1 MKATGRKGD
10 TELIHMTKREVAGLQ
25 ALAEAAGGTLTKNP
39 KTGLPEASFLENL
52 LPTIIGVGV
61 GMFAGPMA
69 GAAAGAAVGGAQNKD
84 DPLMGALMGGLGGYG
99 GAGIGAGL
107 NTAGAAS
114 AQAAQGAAAQQAATQ
129 ASQQAAAQ
137 GAQQL
142 AAQQAAQQTA
152 GLMSTGVDAGF
163 VNAMR
168 PDILAQ
174 TAPTAYQQAMI
185 QSSPEVIGAGNRA
198 AAAIYDTAARD
209 FAAQPF
215 MDRASQGIGAL
226 GNEGGRAAFMRDMGG
241 LGGLAKT
248 GAMAAAPMIVG
259 GMMPRGGS
267 SEAPAEEKDEEDLM
281 GRYEY
286 RANPTGGIR
295 TPGSA
300 FTGER
305 VFFQPEYR
313 RMFAAKG
320 GEVKKFA
327 DGGEAAAPS
336 SEAVADTDSFDPA
349 RGMTGMS
356 RDAMMYLYGLSEGS
370 RGNVPQAVTNY
381 TAPEIRFNRGSA
393 GAAPSGGGGMGGG
406 IGGGFGGG
414 FGGEGSIGT
423 NPNAN
428 FGYFSGMTP
437 NVNYGIPVVDRM
449 DYTGMGGGAGGG
461 FGFGGVSASDTGNL
475 GFGGGSL
482 GGFATDGSFGGG
494 GSSMGG
500 DANSPGGSPNEGG
513 LGGFGGWKAGGP
525 IYADGGI
532 ASLAR
537 GGMKAGGFV
546 VPADVVSMV
555 GEGNTDAGYERIK
568 RMLPGATPI
577 KGKDGGQADT
587 VKTSIE
593 GKQPAR
599 IAHGEMYVPP
609 AAVKRAGGAKKLYAM
624 MDKVRKQATGD
635 KKQIKPVNLKKA
647 MA

>member
-1 MKATGRKGD
+1 MSLKDLAQQMKATGRKGD
-10 TELIHMTKREVAGLQ
+10 TELVHMTKREVAGLQ

-39 KTGLPEASFLENL
+39 KTGLPEASFLESL

-99 GAGIGAGL
+99 GATLGAGL

-137 GAQQL
+137 GTQQL
-142 AAQQAAQQTA
+142 AAQQAAQQGA

-174 TAPTAYQQAMI
+174 TTPTAYQQAMI

-198 AAAIYDTAARD
+198 AAAVYDTAAKD

-226 GNEGGRAAFMRDMGG
+226 GNEGGRMAFMDGVGG
-241 LGGLAKT
+241 LGGLAKS
-248 GAMAAAPMIVG
+248 GAMAASPALLG
-259 GMMPRGGS
+259 GMMPRGRS
-267 SEAPAEEKDEEDLM
+267 SEAPTEEKDEEDLM

-286 RANPTGGIR
+286 RANPIPGGR
-295 TPGSA
+295 PVSSA
-300 FTGER
+300 ATGER
-305 VFFQPEYR
+305 MYFEPEFR
-313 RMFAAKG
+313 RMFAQG
-320 GEVKKFA
+320 GTLKKQ
-327 DGGEAAAPS
+327 DD
-336 SEAVADTDSFDPA
+336 V
-349 RGMTGMS
+349 RGMS
-356 RDAMMYLYGLSEGS
+356 ALSS
-370 RGNVPQAVTNY
+370 NV
-381 TAPEIRFNRGSA
+381 
-393 GAAPSGGGGMGGG
+393 GAREVDG
-406 IGGGFGGG
+406 I
-414 FGGEGSIGT
+414 E
-423 NPNAN
+423 A
-428 FGYFSGMTP
+428 
-437 NVNYGIPVVDRM
+437 
-449 DYTGMGGGAGGG
+449 
-461 FGFGGVSASDTGNL
+461 
-475 GFGGGSL
+475 
-482 GGFATDGSFGGG
+482 
-494 GSSMGG
+494 
-500 DANSPGGSPNEGG
+500 
-513 LGGFGGWKAGGP
+513 
-525 IYADGGI
+525 
-532 ASLAR
+532 LAK

-546 VPADVVSMV
+546 VPADIVSFV

-568 RMLPGATPI
+568 DMLPGAVPI

-599 IAHGEMYVPP
+599 VAHGEMYVPP
-609 AAVKRAGGAKKLYAM
+609 KTVEGAGGAKKLYAM
-624 MDKVRKQATGD
+624 MDKVRKQATGK

-647 MA
+647 LA

>member
-1 MKATGRKGD
+1 MSLKDLAQQMKATGRKGD

-52 LPTIIGVGV
+52 LPTILGIGLTP
-61 GMFAGPMA
+61 FLGPMGA
-69 GAAAGAAVGGAQNKD
+69 GLAVGGLETLRTGDIGK
-84 DPLMGALMGGLGGYG
+84 GALAGFGAFG
-99 GAGIGAGL
+99 GANLAAGL
-107 NTAGAAS
+107 SSTGATA
-114 AQAAQGAAAQQAATQ
+114 AQAAATPGAQAAG
-129 ASQQAAAQ
+129 QAAVD
-137 GAQQL
+137 
-142 AAQQAAQQTA
+142 QATK
-152 GLMSTGVDAGF
+152 
-163 VNAMR
+163 
-168 PDILAQ
+168 
-174 TAPTAYQQAMI
+174 
-185 QSSPEVIGAGNRA
+185 
-198 AAAIYDTAARD
+198 D
-209 FAAQPF
+209 FAARQAMAEGAKVSGAEAAQMAIQGQVMPTIDLTAPNLDVIRNQA
-215 MDRASQGIGAL
+215 MGDVYRAATPQGYAAIGQGIQSL
-226 GNEGGRAAFMRDMGG
+226 GDAGGRELFMQNVGG

-267 SEAPAEEKDEEDLM
+267 AEMPGEKEDTEDLM

-305 VFFQPEYR
+305 VYFQPEYR

-336 SEAVADTDSFDPA
+336 SAVTADAGAFDPA

-370 RGNVPQAVTNY
+370 RGNVPEAVTDY
-381 TAPEIRFNRGSA
+381 VAPEVRFNVSRMAPGS
-393 GAAPSGGGGMGGG
+393 SGGGMGGG
-406 IGGGFGGG
+406 IGGIRGGFGGG
-414 FGGEGSIGT
+414 FGGEGGIDV
-423 NPNAN
+423 NPNID

-482 GGFATDGSFGGG
+482 GGFASDGA
-494 GSSMGG
+494 SSADSGPSEG
-500 DANSPGGSPNEGG
+500 ADGSPGGG
-513 LGGFGGWKAGGP
+513 
-525 IYADGGI
+525 YADGGI

-624 MDKVRKQATGD
+624 MDKVRKQATGN